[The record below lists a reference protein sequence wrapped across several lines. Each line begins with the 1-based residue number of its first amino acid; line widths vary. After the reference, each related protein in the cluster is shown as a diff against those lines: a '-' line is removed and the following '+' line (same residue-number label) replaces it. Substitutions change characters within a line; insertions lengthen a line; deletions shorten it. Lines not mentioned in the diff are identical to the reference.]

1 MLRTSCL
8 KGCCCGLSFWRGAG
22 EGGGGAYYGNEFCS
36 LKVVPGFDNKI
47 K

>member
-1 MLRTSCL
+1 M
-8 KGCCCGLSFWRGAG
+8 GFHFGGIVFGG
-22 EGGGGAYYGNEFCS
+22 ERDGGEGAYYGNEFCS

>member
-1 MLRTSCL
+1 M
-8 KGCCCGLSFWRGAG
+8 GFHFGGIVFGG
-22 EGGGGAYYGNEFCS
+22 ERDGGGGGAYYGNEFCS